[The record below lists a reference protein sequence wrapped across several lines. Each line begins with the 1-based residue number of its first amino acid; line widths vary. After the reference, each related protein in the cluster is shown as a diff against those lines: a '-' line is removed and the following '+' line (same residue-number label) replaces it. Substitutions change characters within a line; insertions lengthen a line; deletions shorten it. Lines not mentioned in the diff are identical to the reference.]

1 MKSAREENSKII
13 RKFVAMCGIEDH
25 DHAEEIVIDAAEI
38 ALQIESEFA
47 HADTENAVVITL
59 VGYALMN
66 LGIDRV
72 LTDWGW
78 QDPEVSGTSPI
89 SAKTYTKLTRECF
102 TNHFKRIHNDYKER
116 RIQSSDEG
124 SKPNQ

>member
-1 MKSAREENSKII
+1 MSSAKEQNSKII
-13 RKFVAMCGIEDH
+13 RKFISMCGIEDPH
-25 DHAEEIVIDAAEI
+25 HAEEIVIDAAEL

-47 HADTENAVVITL
+47 QSDTENAVVLTL
-59 VGYALMN
+59 MGYALMN

-78 QDPEVSGTSPI
+78 QDPEVSNSSPI

-102 TNHFKRIHNDYKER
+102 SNHFRRIHNDYKER
-116 RIQSSDEG
+116 RIQTSGEG
-124 SKPNQ
+124 SKPD